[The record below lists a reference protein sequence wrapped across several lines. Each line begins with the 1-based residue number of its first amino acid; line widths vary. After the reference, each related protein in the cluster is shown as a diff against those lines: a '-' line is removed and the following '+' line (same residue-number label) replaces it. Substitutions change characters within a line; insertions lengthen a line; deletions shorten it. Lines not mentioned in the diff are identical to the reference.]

1 MDSLA
6 KPVEERQ
13 AERFLELF
21 DLVGDRWLAEL
32 ESLGGEAEALQ
43 VGDGFERAELP
54 QSDRSVEVQLSL
66 RPRHGAYDICAM
78 AARKPRS
85 LSPVRRTAPN
95 LEGVEAPQQA
105 APSVSE
111 QKINQYRKRRYQ
123 ALHAETEAANKR
135 RAAGKATARD
145 RIEMLLDEG
154 SFVELD
160 VFATHRAQGFG
171 MEDRRIAGDGVVA
184 GFGEIDR
191 RPVAIY
197 AYDATVFGGSLGEVT
212 AEKIVKVQELALRN
226 RVPIIG
232 INDSGGARIQEGVVA
247 LAGYADIFFRN
258 VRSSGVI
265 PQLSVIAGPCTGGA
279 VYSPAITDFI
289 FIVAGQ
295 GYMFITGPE
304 VIKVV
309 TGEAVS
315 FDELGGGHVHNATSG
330 VAHFLPKS
338 EQECAAGVRK
348 LLSYLPLS
356 NTERPPFVPTTDDLE
371 RADPEL
377 QTIVPESP
385 NKPYDMRDVVSRVL
399 DGREFFEVQPF
410 FAQNIIVG
418 LGRLGGHVVGVV
430 GNQPKV
436 LAGAIDIN
444 ASVKAA
450 RFIRFCDAFGI
461 PILSFVDVPGYLP
474 GRDQEHGGII
484 RHGAKLLYAYA
495 EATVPKLAV
504 ITRKN
509 YGGAYTVMS
518 PKQMGADLNLAWPTA
533 EIAVM
538 GPEAAVNIIYKRD
551 LASAPDPA
559 ARRKELVAEYT
570 TRFANPYVAAERGY
584 IDDVIEP
591 SQTRRELVR
600 GLQLCL
606 RKTVERPSRKHGN
619 IPL

>member
-1 MDSLA
+1 
-6 KPVEERQ
+6 
-13 AERFLELF
+13 
-21 DLVGDRWLAEL
+21 
-32 ESLGGEAEALQ
+32 
-43 VGDGFERAELP
+43 
-54 QSDRSVEVQLSL
+54 
-66 RPRHGAYDICAM
+66 M
-78 AARKPRS
+78 ATRKPKS
-85 LSPVRRTAPN
+85 MSPVRRTAPDV
-95 LEGVEAPQQA
+95 EGVEAPEL
-105 APSVSE
+105 APSTLAE

-123 ALHAETEAANKR
+123 ALHAENDAANKR
-135 RAAGKATARD
+135 RAAGKATARE
-145 RIEMLLDEG
+145 RIDMLLDEG
-154 SFVELD
+154 TFVELD
-160 VFATHRAQGFG
+160 VFATNRAHGFG
-171 MEDRRIAGDGVVA
+171 MEDRRIPGDGVVV

-191 RPVAIY
+191 RAVAVY

-212 AEKIVKVQELALRN
+212 AEKIVKAQELALRN

-247 LAGYADIFFRN
+247 LAGYADIFYRN

-265 PQLSVIAGPCTGGA
+265 PQISVIAGPCTGGA

-304 VIKVV
+304 VIRVV
-309 TGEAVS
+309 TGETVT
-315 FDELGGGHVHNATSG
+315 FDELGGGDVHNATSG
-330 VAHFLPKS
+330 VAHFLPQT
-338 EQECAAGVRK
+338 EEACAAGVRR
-348 LLSYLPLS
+348 LLSYLPSS
-356 NTERPPFVPTTDDLE
+356 NGERPPYVPTTDDPE

-385 NKPYDMRDVVSRVL
+385 NKPYDMRELVARVL
-399 DGREFFEVQPF
+399 DDREFFEIQAF
-410 FAQNIIVG
+410 FAPNIIVG
-418 LGRLGGHVVGVV
+418 LGRLSGHVVGIV

-461 PILSFVDVPGYLP
+461 PIISFVDVPGYLP

-495 EATVPKLAV
+495 EATVPKLTV
-504 ITRKN
+504 ITRKD
-509 YGGAYTVMS
+509 YGGAYCVMS

-551 LASAPDPA
+551 LAAAPDPA
-559 ARRKELVAEYT
+559 VRRKELVAEYT
-570 TRFANPYVAAERGY
+570 ARFANPYVAAERGY
-584 IDDVIEP
+584 VDDVIEP

-606 RKTVERPSRKHGN
+606 RKTVERPPRKHGN

>member
-1 MDSLA
+1 
-6 KPVEERQ
+6 
-13 AERFLELF
+13 
-21 DLVGDRWLAEL
+21 
-32 ESLGGEAEALQ
+32 
-43 VGDGFERAELP
+43 
-54 QSDRSVEVQLSL
+54 
-66 RPRHGAYDICAM
+66 
-78 AARKPRS
+78 
-85 LSPVRRTAPN
+85 
-95 LEGVEAPQQA
+95 VEAPQREPA
-105 APSVSE
+105 SVSE

-123 ALHAETEAANKR
+123 ALHADTAAENKR

-315 FDELGGGHVHNATSG
+315 FDELGGGQVHNATSG
-330 VAHFLPKS
+330 VAHFLPKT

-356 NTERPPFVPTTDDLE
+356 NAERPPFVPTADDLE
-371 RADPEL
+371 RADVEL

-385 NKPYDMRDVVSRVL
+385 NKPYDMREVVSRVL

-461 PILSFVDVPGYLP
+461 PIISFVDVPGYLP

-551 LASAPDPA
+551 LAAAADPS

-570 TRFANPYVAAERGY
+570 ARFANPYVAAERGY

-606 RKTVERPSRKHGN
+606 RKTVERPTRKHGN

>member
-1 MDSLA
+1 
-6 KPVEERQ
+6 
-13 AERFLELF
+13 
-21 DLVGDRWLAEL
+21 
-32 ESLGGEAEALQ
+32 
-43 VGDGFERAELP
+43 
-54 QSDRSVEVQLSL
+54 
-66 RPRHGAYDICAM
+66 M
-78 AARKPRS
+78 AARKPKS
-85 LSPVRRTAPN
+85 LTPVRRTLPD
-95 LEGVEAPQQA
+95 LHGVEAPQREA
-105 APSVSE
+105 ATVSE
-111 QKINQYRKRRYQ
+111 QKVNQYRTRRYQ

-160 VFATHRAQGFG
+160 VFATHRAHGFG
-171 MEDRRIAGDGVVA
+171 MEDRKIAGDGVVA

-247 LAGYADIFFRN
+247 LAGYADIFYRN

-265 PQLSVIAGPCTGGA
+265 PQISIIAGPCTGGA

-304 VIKVV
+304 VIRVV
-309 TGEAVS
+309 TGEHVN
-315 FDELGGGHVHNATSG
+315 FEELGGGDVHNVTSG
-330 VAHFLPKS
+330 VAHFLPKT
-338 EQECAAGVRK
+338 EEGCVAGVRR
-348 LLSYLPLS
+348 LLSYLPSS
-356 NTERPPFVPTTDDLE
+356 NGERPPFVPTTDDPE
-371 RADPEL
+371 RADP
-377 QTIVPESP
+377 
-385 NKPYDMRDVVSRVL
+385 
-399 DGREFFEVQPF
+399 EVQPF
-410 FAQNIIVG
+410 FAPNIIVG
-418 LGRLGGHVVGVV
+418 FGRMGGHVVGIV

-450 RFIRFCDAFGI
+450 RFIRLCDAFGI
-461 PILSFVDVPGYLP
+461 AIVSFVDVPGYLP

-504 ITRKN
+504 ITRKD
-509 YGGAYTVMS
+509 YGGAYCVMS

-538 GPEAAVNIIYKRD
+538 GPDAAVNIIYKRE

-570 TRFANPYVAAERGY
+570 ARFANPYVAAERGY

-591 SQTRRELVR
+591 SETRRALIR
-600 GLQLCL
+600 GLEIGQ

>member
-1 MDSLA
+1 MATRKA
-6 KPVEERQ
+6 K
-13 AERFLELF
+13 
-21 DLVGDRWLAEL
+21 
-32 ESLGGEAEALQ
+32 
-43 VGDGFERAELP
+43 
-54 QSDRSVEVQLSL
+54 
-66 RPRHGAYDICAM
+66 
-78 AARKPRS
+78 S
-85 LSPVRRTAPN
+85 LSPVRRDIPD
-95 LEGVEAPQQA
+95 LHGVEAPQRA
-105 APSVSE
+105 TASVSE

-135 RAAGKATARD
+135 HAAGKATARD
-145 RIEMLLDEG
+145 RIEMLLDD
-154 SFVELD
+154 STFVELD
-160 VFATHRAQGFG
+160 LFATHRSHGFG
-171 MEDRRIAGDGVVA
+171 MEDKKIAGDGVVA
-184 GFGEIDR
+184 GFGEIDGR
-191 RPVAIY
+191 AVAVY
-197 AYDATVFGGSLGEVT
+197 AYDPTVFGGSLGEVT

-265 PQLSVIAGPCTGGA
+265 PQISIIAGPCTGGA

-304 VIKVV
+304 VIRVV

-315 FDELGGGHVHNATSG
+315 FDELGGGDVHNATSG
-330 VAHFLPKS
+330 VAHFLPQT
-338 EQECAAGVRK
+338 EEACAAGVRR
-348 LLSYLPLS
+348 LLSYLPSS
-356 NTERPPFVPTTDDLE
+356 NNERPPFVPTSDDPE

-377 QTIVPESP
+377 QSIVPDAP
-385 NKPYDMRDVVSRVL
+385 NKPYDMRGVVARVL
-399 DGREFFEVQPF
+399 DDREFFEVQPF
-410 FAQNIIVG
+410 FAKNMIVG
-418 LGRLGGHVVGVV
+418 LGRLGGHVVGIV
-430 GNQPKV
+430 GNQPKF

-461 PILSFVDVPGYLP
+461 PIISFVDVPGYLP
-474 GRDQEHGGII
+474 GRAQEHGGII

-495 EATVPKLAV
+495 EATVPKLTV
-504 ITRKN
+504 ITRKD
-509 YGGAYTVMS
+509 YGGAYCVMS

-551 LASAPDPA
+551 LAGAADPV
-559 ARRKELVAEYT
+559 ARRQQLVEEYK

-591 SQTRRELVR
+591 RETRRALVR
-600 GLQLCL
+600 GLELCL
-606 RKTVERPSRKHGN
+606 RKTVERPPRKHGN

>member
-1 MDSLA
+1 
-6 KPVEERQ
+6 
-13 AERFLELF
+13 
-21 DLVGDRWLAEL
+21 
-32 ESLGGEAEALQ
+32 
-43 VGDGFERAELP
+43 
-54 QSDRSVEVQLSL
+54 
-66 RPRHGAYDICAM
+66 
-78 AARKPRS
+78 
-85 LSPVRRTAPN
+85 VRRTTPS
-95 LEGVEAPQQA
+95 LEGVEAPQREA
-105 APSVSE
+105 ATVSE

-123 ALHAETEAANKR
+123 ALHAETAAANKR

-145 RIEMLLDEG
+145 RIEMLLDDG

-171 MEDRRIAGDGVVA
+171 MEDRKIAGDGVVA
-184 GFGEIDR
+184 GFGEIDH
-191 RPVAIY
+191 RPVAVY

-330 VAHFLPKS
+330 VAHFLPKT

-348 LLSYLPLS
+348 LLSYLPSS
-356 NTERPPFVPTTDDLE
+356 NAERPPFVPTTDDLE

-385 NKPYDMRDVVSRVL
+385 NKPYDMREVVSRVL
-399 DGREFFEVQPF
+399 DGRELFEVQPF
-410 FAQNIIVG
+410 FAPNIVVG
-418 LGRLGGHVVGVV
+418 LGRLGGHVVGIV

-461 PILSFVDVPGYLP
+461 PIISFVDVPGYLP

-504 ITRKN
+504 ITRKD

-538 GPEAAVNIIYKRD
+538 GPEAAVNIIYKRE

-559 ARRKELVAEYT
+559 AKRRELVAEYT

-606 RKTVERPSRKHGN
+606 RKTVERPPRKHGN